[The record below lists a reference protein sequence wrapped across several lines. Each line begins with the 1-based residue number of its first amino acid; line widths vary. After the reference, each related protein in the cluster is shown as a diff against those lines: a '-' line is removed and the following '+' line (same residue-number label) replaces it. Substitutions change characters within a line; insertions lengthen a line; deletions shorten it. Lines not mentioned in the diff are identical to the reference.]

1 MPTASERKA
10 LVFLAVV
17 AAMGAAAR
25 ASSVSRIDRD
35 TGLGLI
41 TEFGGTERALAL
53 QMAAVE
59 SAAAAK
65 AAKAQSSKAKGNK
78 TAGNSAS
85 AGRVPIL
92 ETGPTEPRFPI
103 DVDVASPVDLER
115 LPRVGPALARRI
127 VANRDSFGSFGSLDA
142 LQYHVRGI
150 GPATAKLLE
159 PLVTF
164 SGRPRPLPSDDS
176 RARRRRTASSD
187 I

>member
-35 TGLGLI
+35 AGLGLI

-59 SAAAAK
+59 SAA

-92 ETGPTEPRFPI
+92 ETGPAEPRFPI